1 MITIAAHPLLEACA
15 FVAHFSRPLGETAL
29 SEAVR
34 TLLAHDAAAPFSTDD
49 SVRKAVRD
57 LLRHGGYKPTG
68 RGKPASEKV
77 IIAFTYAGFFA
88 ITGGIGWLNVRQ
100 WVQIGAL
107 FGIACWAALPL
118 PLLLSLSVFI
128 NLHRGVVIGL
138 LLEWLLLSVAFG
150 VICSA
155 VTVR

>member
-1 MITIAAHPLLEACA
+1 MSI
-15 FVAHFSRPLGETAL
+15 
-29 SEAVR
+29 
-34 TLLAHDAAAPFSTDD
+34 LLAALISAVAGILIDWVVN
-49 SVRKAVRD
+49 VRIFHRFRRRTPTTYRN
-57 LLRHGGYKPTG
+57 LPRHMLVWG
-68 RGKPASEKV
+68 AIV
-77 IIAFTYAGFFA
+77 LAAFTYAGFFA

-100 WVQIGAL
+100 WVQIGVL
-107 FGIACWAALPL
+107 FGIACWAAVPL